1 MIYSDRDLFL
11 VHELFYIS
19 LNAVKTK
26 VIPNIVPAIALLE
39 KMTAAYEAMGHA
51 DER

>member
-1 MIYSDRDLFL
+1 M
-11 VHELFYIS
+11 HELFYIS

-26 VIPNIVPAIALLE
+26 VFPNIVPAIALL
-39 KMTAAYEAMGHA
+39 KKITAAYEAMGEA